1 MAFKTQVAQ
10 RGGSAPE
17 RLADILRDDDSH
29 PSERQVV
36 CVPRVTVWT
45 TVGLELGRG
54 RGRGRGLGL
63 GLGVRLGLPAER
75 PLALHSCGLDARGV
89 HGNENRKNDCLRAVC
104 GTKSIHE

>member
-1 MAFKTQVAQ
+1 VAQ
-10 RGGSAPE
+10 RDGSAPE

-63 GLGVRLGLPAER
+63 GLGFRLGLPAER
-75 PLALHSCGLDARGV
+75 PLALHSCGLDAEKGPVNHDQRGEGGPPV
-89 HGNENRKNDCLRAVC
+89 DSEGLQVPCE
-104 GTKSIHE
+104 